1 MDVNGTRFHLLLG
14 SRDWLP
20 RLAAA
25 TSLGDEHPAWDER
38 TQQVTLRRELFRFP
52 PRASE
57 RDFVPADRRGAA
69 RDRFGHFYWIGPD
82 RRSIRYRPRTDTAS
96 AVFWTVEQLVVEKER
111 PCSSPGVFVTCAPP
125 PLPALPTLSG
135 LAVTERHYLVVGT
148 LEPSGLLIFDLHGGG
163 PPVWL
168 LWPETVPFAP
178 FDLAATPDGGL
189 WVLDR
194 AASGDAARLWR
205 LDCDLRVVRATDEI
219 DLVPGL
225 LPDAFR
231 PVDPPPAPDC
241 TGPSRTFPTGIALDI
256 ASPPVPTTGDVLAVV
271 SLTDCTALVMEVD
284 AGLGDTRLHR
294 WTLTEWRGGSPPVQG
309 AETLGGPAS
318 LAQALSLLLEESAS
332 IVGHDMTFIPAPAS
346 PPGIVAGKLYVADR
360 AGNQSFEFSLSTGI
374 RGTTEAAAL
383 ELEALA
389 SYFPMRQWMGKALLS
404 GADCEAYYDIGDG
417 WLPLTE
423 LPRPRYATTA
433 FLDGIV
439 FDGKE
444 PACVWH
450 RLMLD
455 ACIPPGDLVAV
466 DSRTADDTDDL
477 AGAPWRT
484 EPPLRLRTEGSE
496 LPWLRELQ
504 GREAPAPGVGTWELL
519 FQQAVGRYVELRLR
533 LYGSGRSSPK
543 IRALRAHYPRFSY
556 ATYLPD
562 VYREDATSAS
572 FIDRFLANFEGLLTE
587 LEGRIASAEV
597 LFDSR
602 TAPREALDFLAEWLG
617 ATLDPDWDDV
627 RRRLFIANAVEMYR
641 RRGTRRGLLAAVR
654 LSIDECPSD
663 DQLFADDREGGP
675 FGYRISEAFA
685 RGEPAGAHRFTVLV
699 PVGLSALPHDRQRLR
714 EVVGAVVTRER
725 PAHAAF
731 DVQLY
736 WALFRV
742 GAARVGQ
749 DTALGEGSR
758 FSALVLG
765 AGYLGQSLVG
775 GTHPWDVRDRRVLG
789 RDREGFPPRL
799 G

>member
-1 MDVNGTRFHLLLG
+1 VDVNGTRFHLLLG
-14 SRDWLP
+14 SRDWRP
-20 RLAAA
+20 RLAGA
-25 TSLGDEHPAWDER
+25 TSVGDEHPAWDDES
-38 TQQVTLRRELFRFP
+38 QQVTLRRELFRFP
-52 PRASE
+52 PRPSE
-57 RDFVPADRRGAA
+57 RPFVPADRRGAA
-69 RDRFGHFYWIGPD
+69 RDRFGDFYWIGPD
-82 RRSIRYRPRTDTAS
+82 RRSVRYRPRTDHAS
-96 AVFWTVEQLVVEKER
+96 AVFWSVEQLAVEKEQPGR
-111 PCSSPGVFVTCAPP
+111 SPGVFVTCAPP

-135 LAVTERHYLVVGT
+135 LAVTERHFLVVGT
-148 LEPSGLLIFDLHGGG
+148 LQPSGLLIFDLHGGG

-168 LWPETVPFAP
+168 LWPEAVPFAP

-194 AASGDAARLWR
+194 ATSGSPARLWR

-219 DLVPGL
+219 ELVPPP

-241 TGPSRTFPTGIALDI
+241 AGPSRTFPTGITLDI
-256 ASPPVPTTGDVLAVV
+256 ASPPVPATGDVLSVV

-284 AGLGDTRLHR
+284 AALDDTRLHR
-294 WTLTEWRGGSPPVQG
+294 WTFTTWQGGSPPTLG
-309 AETLGGPAS
+309 AEPLGAPVS
-318 LAQALSLLLEESAS
+318 LGQALSDLLEESTS
-332 IVGHDMTFIPAPAS
+332 IVGHDMTFIPASSA
-346 PPGIVAGKLYVADR
+346 PPGIVGGKLYVADR

-374 RGTTEAAAL
+374 RGTAEATTL
-383 ELEALA
+383 GVEALPA
-389 SYFPMRQWMGKALLS
+389 YFPMRQWAGRALVS
-404 GADCEAYYDIGDG
+404 GADREAYYDIGDG
-417 WLPLTE
+417 WLSLTE
-423 LPRPRYATTA
+423 LPRPRYATSA

-444 PACVWH
+444 PGCVWH

-455 ACIPPGDLVAV
+455 ACVPPGDLIAV
-466 DSRTADDTDDL
+466 DSRTADDEDDL
-477 AGAPWRT
+477 AGMPWRT
-484 EPPLRLRTEGSE
+484 EPALRLRPGGSE

-504 GREAPAPGVGTWELL
+504 SRQAPELGVGTWELL
-519 FQQAVGRYVELRLR
+519 FQQAIGRYVELRLR
-533 LYGSGRSSPK
+533 LRGSGRSSPK

-562 VYREDATSAS
+562 VYREDAASAS
-572 FIDRFLANFEGLLTE
+572 FVDRFLANFEGLLTE

-597 LFDSR
+597 LFDYR

-617 ATLDPDWDDV
+617 ATLDPDWDET
-627 RRRLFIANAVEMYR
+627 RRRLFIANAVELYR
-641 RRGTRRGLLAAVR
+641 RRGTRRGLLAAIRMAV
-654 LSIDECPSD
+654 DECPSEEN
-663 DQLFADDREGGP
+663 LFADDREGGP
-675 FGYRISEAFA
+675 FGYRISEAFE
-685 RGEPAGAHRFTVLV
+685 RGDPAGAHRFTVLV
-699 PVGLSALPHDRQRLR
+699 PVGLAAMPADRLRLR
-714 EVVGAVVTRER
+714 ETVGAVVKRER

-742 GAARVGQ
+742 GSARIGQ

-775 GTHPWDVRDRRVLG
+775 EEHPWSVRDRRVVG